1 MQRMLIA
8 GVIGLIS
15 GITGQAAAKPL
26 KVDALAGQSNM
37 QGNVNVSTVDSR
49 ADDPKTASTLKGFV
63 LNSGIL
69 KGYVETFN
77 KHDNELYTNAFPNAK
92 AVEFLQGN
100 VPLFDC
106 PDEDIRR
113 TYYFRWWTF
122 RKHVKQTPDGWVI
135 TEFLPLVPWSGKH
148 NAISCPAGH
157 HFREGRWIHD
167 QRYLDD
173 YGVFWFRKGGSVR
186 SYSFWAADSIW
197 SQFLVTGNDS
207 PVKDLLPDLI
217 KNYEE
222 WEKDKRDPNGLF
234 WQIDDR
240 DGMEISI
247 GGSGYRATINS
258 YMYGDAV
265 AITKMAGRMGKKDL
279 SEKFRAKAVEI
290 RRLTQEKLWD
300 DQARFFKV
308 LPRGEGKQLADV
320 REEHGLTPWY
330 FYLPEP
336 NKGYEVAWKQLM
348 DSKGFYAP
356 YGPTSAERRHPGF
369 KLSHQS
375 PGCQWNGPS
384 WPFATAVTLTAM
396 ANVLNDYPQNAI
408 TKADYLDIL
417 RIYAKSHQRKL
428 DDDTTVPW
436 IDENLDPLTGD
447 WVTRDVILDE
457 EARRKKEGQPAGLV
471 ERGKDYNHSSFCDL
485 VITGLVGLR
494 PRSDDII
501 EVNPL
506 VPEDKWDF
514 FCLDDVLYHGR
525 SLTIIWDKTGTK
537 YGRGAGLSVLVDGK
551 PIAHGVKLGK
561 LTGKLSSLDTKP
573 SL

>member
-1 MQRMLIA
+1 MKLAVVA
-8 GVIGLIS
+8 GLMS
-15 GITGQAAAKPL
+15 GIAYQAVAKETANLPQTSQAVMAASGP
-26 KVDALAGQSNM
+26 V
-37 QGNVNVSTVDSR
+37 
-49 ADDPKTASTLKGFV
+49 V

-69 KGYVETFN
+69 KGYIDTFN
-77 KHDNELYTNAFPNAK
+77 KHDNELYTNAFANAQ
-92 AVEFLQGN
+92 AVAFLQGN

-122 RKHVKQTPDGWVI
+122 RKHLKQTPDGWVI
-135 TEFLPLVPWSGKH
+135 TEFLPQVPWSGKH

-157 HFREGRWIHD
+157 HFREGRWLHD
-167 QRYLDD
+167 RKYVND
-173 YGVFWFRKGGSVR
+173 YAIFWFRKGGHVR

-197 SQFLVTGNDS
+197 SQFLVTGDDS
-207 PVKDLLPDLI
+207 LCKDLLPDVI
-217 KNYEE
+217 NNYGE
-222 WEKDKRDPNGLF
+222 WEKDRRDPNGLF

-258 YMYGDAV
+258 YMYGDAM
-265 AITKMAGRMGKKDL
+265 AIARIADRMEKKDL
-279 SEKFRAKAVEI
+279 SEKFRAKAGEI
-290 RRLTQEKLWD
+290 KRLMEEKLWD
-300 DQARFFKV
+300 DKAQFFKV
-308 LPRGEGKQLADV
+308 LPRGEGAKLADV

-336 NKGYEVAWKQLM
+336 NKGYEAAWKQLM
-348 DSKGFYAP
+348 DTNGFYAA

-375 PGCQWNGPS
+375 PSCQWNGPS
-384 WPFATAVTLTAM
+384 WPFATAVTLTAL
-396 ANVLNDYPQNAI
+396 ANVLNDYPQNVI
-408 TKADYLDIL
+408 TKADYLDVL
-417 RIYAKSHQRKL
+417 RIYARSHQRKL
-428 DDDTTVPW
+428 DDGTIVPW

-457 EARRKKEGQPAGLV
+457 EARRKQEGKPAGLV

-494 PRSDDII
+494 PRSDDTI

-506 VPEDKWDF
+506 VPDGKWDF

-537 YGRGAGLSVLVDGK
+537 YGRGAGLTVLADGK
-551 PIAHGVKLGK
+551 QIAHSKKLGK
-561 LTGKLSSLDTKP
+561 LSGKLVKQAEAHE
-573 SL
+573 